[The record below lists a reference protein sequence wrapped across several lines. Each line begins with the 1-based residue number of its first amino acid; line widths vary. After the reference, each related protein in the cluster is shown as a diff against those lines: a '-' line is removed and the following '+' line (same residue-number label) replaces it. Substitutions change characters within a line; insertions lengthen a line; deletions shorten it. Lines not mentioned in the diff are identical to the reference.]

1 MPCAVTAHLLEK
13 RRPVCVSYLTLTVK
27 WRPCPVIIMQVMP
40 SAETDPRDIAVK
52 QVSCLAIT
60 MKVTPCTM
68 AVTDPR
74 DITIVR
80 MV

>member
-1 MPCAVTAHLLEK
+1 MPC
-13 RRPVCVSYLTLTVK
+13 
-27 WRPCPVIIMQVMP
+27 
-40 SAETDPRDIAVK
+40 AETDPRDIAVK

-60 MKVTPCTM
+60 VKVMPCTM

-80 MV
+80 MVYSPTLSAHLLEKRGSVRECCLVITVK

>member
-1 MPCAVTAHLLEK
+1 MPF
-13 RRPVCVSYLTLTVK
+13 
-27 WRPCPVIIMQVMP
+27 
-40 SAETDPRDIAVK
+40 AETDPRGIAVK

-60 MKVTPCTM
+60 VKVTPCTM

-80 MV
+80 MVQSPTLYAHQLEKRVSV